1 MPKKAA
7 ALATVVMFLATLN
20 SCVLRKQVEM
30 GPDKLA
36 GAWPAALRVVGVQ
49 KKTGEILKFSRKSGA
64 TVAGDKVFVPEPG
77 GVFPV
82 DLAKEE
88 IKNWMMD
95 DRGKLTHV
103 EMKDGRVFQVPGLEM
118 KDGTY
123 LQVRSRKEKTEGP
136 IVRGALA
143 LRPIPLSVVD
153 LVWVSKTDKLASGV
167 ATALVSAGIA
177 AVVVASAIGIAWLI
191 DPPDTQSCPFVYSFD
206 GDQYVLDAEPYGA
219 AVCRG
224 LERTEWIGLDNLRP
238 VDGRYKL
245 LLANEFDE
253 ADHTDEIKLVV
264 VDHPKGV
271 AVAADIQGR
280 MKTMS
285 LIVPPAKATDRDGRD
300 ILTVIGKKDGA
311 FWLSHLE
318 GLDPDN
324 DLELKDELI
333 LEFPKPAGA
342 LKAKLVANVWS
353 TGWGIKASH
362 TFLEARGSELGS
374 WYEAVDA
381 KGPAYFSTLTWFARE
396 EMFSLQARV
405 ETPSGWISRALLY
418 SSGSAI
424 AKDKAYEI
432 DLHDVPGD
440 TVRVK
445 LTPAAGFW
453 MIDHLGLDFSE
464 DATVRVTELAPVLAK
479 DSSGRDVGEELASGD
494 GRYYVMPG
502 AGHYAEL
509 EFAAPP
515 QDPALARTIFV
526 KAEGYY
532 DIHLNAR
539 GEPRKDIL
547 RLLELPGESIRFVL
561 RQHPAVSG
569 ARAEKAAEGRPA
581 PADKSVRR

>member
-7 ALATVVMFLATLN
+7 ALATVVMFLVTLN
-20 SCVLRKQVEM
+20 SCVLRKKVEM

-36 GAWPAALRVVGVQ
+36 GATTVALRVVGIQ
-49 KKTGEILKFSRKSGA
+49 KKTGEILQFSRKSGA
-64 TVAGDKVFVPEPG
+64 TVAGDKVFVPRPG
-77 GVFPV
+77 GAFPV
-82 DLAKEE
+82 DLAKKDVE
-88 IKNWMMD
+88 NWMKD

-103 EMKDGRVFQVPGLEM
+103 EMKDGRAFQVPGLEM
-118 KDGTY
+118 IDGRIF
-123 LQVRSRKEKTEGP
+123 QVRSHKEKTEGP

-143 LRPIPLSVVD
+143 LSPIPLSEVD
-153 LVWVSKTDKLASGV
+153 LVWVSKTDKFASGV
-167 ATALVSAGIA
+167 ATAFASAGVAMVVLA
-177 AVVVASAIGIAWLI
+177 AVVGIALLI
-191 DPPDTQSCPFVYSFD
+191 NPPEPQSCPFVYSFD
-206 GDQYVLDAEPYGA
+206 GEQYVLDAEPYGA
-219 AVCRG
+219 SVCRG

-245 LLANEFDE
+245 RLANELDE
-253 ADHTDEIKLVV
+253 TDHTDEFKLVV

-271 AVAADIQGR
+271 AVVADIQGR

-285 LIVPPAKATDRDGRD
+285 RIVPPAKATDRDGRD
-300 ILTVIGKKDGA
+300 ILSVIGKKDGA
-311 FWLSHLE
+311 FWLSRLE
-318 GLDPDN
+318 GLDPEN
-324 DLELKDELI
+324 NKELKNELI

-342 LKAKLVANVWS
+342 QKAKLVANAWN
-353 TGWGIKASH
+353 TAWGIQAAH

-396 EMFSLQARV
+396 EMFNLQARV

-418 SSGSAI
+418 GSGSAI
-424 AKDKAYEI
+424 AKDKAY
-432 DLHDVPGD
+432 DLDLRDVPGD

-453 MIDHLGLDFSE
+453 MIDHLSLDFSE
-464 DATVRVTELAPVLAK
+464 DVTVHVTELAPVSAK
-479 DSSGRDVGEELASGD
+479 DGSGRDVREELASGD

-515 QDPALARTIFV
+515 QDPSLARAIFV
-526 KAEGYY
+526 KAGGYY
-532 DIHLNAR
+532 DIHLNAQ

-547 RLLELPGESIRFVL
+547 RLLEVPGESIRFAL
-561 RQHPAVSG
+561 KSHPALNRPSPGKAGKLTHEPDV
-569 ARAEKAAEGRPA
+569 REK
-581 PADKSVRR
+581 